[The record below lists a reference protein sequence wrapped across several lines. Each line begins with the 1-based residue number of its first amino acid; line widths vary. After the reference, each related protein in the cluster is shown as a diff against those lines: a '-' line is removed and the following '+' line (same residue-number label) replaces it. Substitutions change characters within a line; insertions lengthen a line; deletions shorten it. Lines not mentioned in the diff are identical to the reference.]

1 LSRIGFILCATY
13 TTIIAIC
20 FALAFSADDF
30 KGQYV
35 FLQLPIALQMAALET
50 FGLTHSLR
58 DVSWTGAYLLLAL
71 PSLMFLYLLGWL
83 IDTGRS
89 ALSRVISHFDAES

>member
-1 LSRIGFILCATY
+1 MSRIGFLLCTTY
-13 TTIIAIC
+13 AAIIAIC

-50 FGLTHSLR
+50 IGLTPLLR
-58 DVSWTGAYLLLAL
+58 DVSWTGTYLLLAL
-71 PSLMFLYLLGWL
+71 PSFMFLYLLGWL
-83 IDTGRS
+83 IDMARS
-89 ALSRVISHFDAES
+89 TLSRVISHLDAES